1 MAEHLNQ
8 KAEPPLDFFNMMG
21 KPISTN
27 VRQGAYDVCRK
38 SFGLDSARSWEA
50 VNTTA
55 EQLERDRPQTA
66 LGMAMKH
73 VDLTGAYRLMA
84 TLLAGVA
91 NEQQEGK

>member
-1 MAEHLNQ
+1 MAEHINQ
-8 KAEPPLDFFNMMG
+8 EVEPPMSFFNMMG

-38 SFGLDSARSWEA
+38 SFGLDSARSWEV
-50 VNTTA
+50 VNATA
-55 EQLERDRPQTA
+55 EQLERDRPHNA
-66 LGMAMKH
+66 LGAAMQH

-91 NEQQEGK
+91 GEQEGK